1 VCPPGEMPAIVHPR
15 AARSAAIAAP
25 MPRLAPVTMTVPLG
39 MVPLGIAPAGAVSPG
54 NVASDVVASGIA
66 EVRLTLF
73 DERAH
78 AFLGIFGLEG
88 QRGQVRLDLQPLVQ
102 RHAQRPPHRL
112 PRETQ
117 RRQAEADEAV
127 GERDA

>member
-1 VCPPGEMPAIVHPR
+1 MPAIVQPR

-25 MPRLAPVTMTVPLG
+25 MPRLALVTMTVPLG
-39 MVPLGIAPAGAVSPG
+39 MVPLG
-54 NVASDVVASGIA
+54 NVASDVVTSGIA